1 MHQVSLIETF
11 SSFIATYLC
20 KNECT
25 KSTYYHSLLNDFSI
39 SQKKLYSAEF
49 IKKPTFKELVVIKN
63 KTDTKL
69 VFISGE
75 NGTDINDMRSFKMKA
90 EAKMHG
96 NSIFAGIAAGQ
107 QRRLSLEKYGSVH
120 QIIEGYSAIHN
131 KKTTL

>member
-1 MHQVSLIETF
+1 MHEIDIL
-11 SSFIATYLC
+11 
-20 KNECT
+20 
-25 KSTYYHSLLNDFSI
+25 
-39 SQKKLYSAEF
+39 SQLTQWIQYQLKA
-49 IKKPTFKELVVIKN
+49 IIRCCVHKKPTLKDLVVIKN

-69 VFISGE
+69 VFVSGE

-131 KKTTL
+131 KKQHYKYISGLSDSLWEWFCVD